1 MTDEVAAPQE
11 EYSTPMP
18 ASKLGELA
26 DEYWQTYTERLAA
39 DKVAASLKSKEA
51 RLNSV
56 LLAQMRMQGLSA
68 VGGKTVR
75 LSVNNEPDYV
85 PIVEDW
91 EKFYAYILATKDFSL
106 LEKRIGKGAV
116 KERWSLDEIVP
127 GTGKVPVYKLSK
139 SQVKG

>member
-1 MTDEVAAPQE
+1 MSE
-11 EYSTPMP
+11 EAEYADHLP
-18 ASKLGELA
+18 ASRLAEIA

-39 DKVAASLKSKEA
+39 DKEAAALKSKEA

-56 LLAQMRMQGLSA
+56 LLAQMRMQGLTSI
-68 VGGKTVR
+68 GGKSVR
-75 LSVNNEPDYV
+75 LAINNEPDYV

-91 EKFYAYILATKDFSL
+91 EAFYAHILETKDFSF
-106 LEKRIGKGAV
+106 LEKRIGKAAV
-116 KERWSLDEIVP
+116 KEHWANDETVP